1 MLFLF
6 LNNIGLHKRIV
17 VMQVTII
24 HRYTIN
30 NHFLIILLLSS
41 KSLFYRTMD
50 QSPLHS
56 TTKNNKRL
64 FDCTSS
70 SSNRSMMV
78 PMRPGKYIV
87 SSGKI
92 ISTSDTGN
100 QIQHI
105 ADKEISQNSADNN
118 KMLSQQDT
126 SPSLSGTRC
135 DDYLIVL
142 YIML

>member
-1 MLFLF
+1 
-6 LNNIGLHKRIV
+6 
-17 VMQVTII
+17 
-24 HRYTIN
+24 
-30 NHFLIILLLSS
+30 
-41 KSLFYRTMD
+41 
-50 QSPLHS
+50 
-56 TTKNNKRL
+56 
-64 FDCTSS
+64 
-70 SSNRSMMV
+70 MMV

>member
-24 HRYTIN
+24 HCYTIN

-50 QSPLHS
+50 QSLLHS

-78 PMRPGKYIV
+78 PMRPGKYII

-118 KMLSQQDT
+118 KMLES
-126 SPSLSGTRC
+126 TRHFTFSFW
-135 DDYLIVL
+135 
-142 YIML
+142 